1 MSFTLFL
8 VIVGYIVAHSYLV
21 WRFHKWFGLCSEFFK
36 KKRFLFINSFIM
48 TAMASTTVIAFFM
61 PICNLQRYLQ
71 RLSNYWIGIAMYI
84 FLYILV
90 IDVIR
95 LILRRIK
102 KISGEFY
109 GNRKTV
115 WMVGIFIM
123 ISVGIT
129 SVYGILNAQYIR
141 VTSYDVNIEK
151 EAEVDSVKAV
161 LIADLHLGYSIG
173 YNMMKQMVD
182 KINQQEPD
190 VVFIAGDIFD
200 NVYDGIDKPEEI
212 IELLK
217 QIKTKYGI
225 YACYG
230 NHDVS
235 ERLFGGFSIQ
245 SREEDFRDERM
256 DEFLKEAGIIVLNDE
271 ATVIADSIALI
282 GRIDYQKTC
291 TPDGQRASMEDLI
304 KMVDTDMPVLLIE
317 HQPRFLEEVSQQGVD
332 LMLSGHTHDGQL
344 FPLTI
349 GTGCMWKNPYGLKKY
364 NNMYSIVTSGV
375 GVYGPF
381 MRVGTI
387 SEIAV
392 INIKFGK

>member
-1 MSFTLFL
+1 MGFTLFL
-8 VIVGYIVAHSYLV
+8 VILGYIIAHVYLI

-36 KKRFLFINSFIM
+36 KKRFLFINSFIII
-48 TAMASTTVIAFFM
+48 AMASTTVIAFFM
-61 PICNLQRYLQ
+61 PICNVQRFLQ
-71 RLSNYWIGIAMYI
+71 RLSNYWIGIALYI

-90 IDVIR
+90 IDIVR

-102 KISGEFY
+102 KISVEFY

-115 WMVGIFIM
+115 WVVGLIIM
-123 ISVGIT
+123 ISVGVT

-141 VTSYDVNIEK
+141 VTNYDVNIEK
-151 EAEVDSVKAV
+151 EAEVDSMKAV
-161 LIADLHLGYSIG
+161 LVADLHLGYSIG
-173 YNMMKQMVD
+173 YKMMEQMVD

-200 NVYDGIDKPEEI
+200 NVYDGIYKPEEI
-212 IELLK
+212 IGLLK

-245 SREEDFRDERM
+245 SREADYRDERM
-256 DEFLKEAGIIVLNDE
+256 DEFLEEAGIVVLNDE
-271 ATVIADSIALI
+271 ATVIANSVALI

-291 TPDGQRASMEDLI
+291 TADGQRESLESLMNR
-304 KMVDTDMPVLLIE
+304 VDTDMPVIVLD
-317 HQPRFLEEVSQQGVD
+317 HQPRDLEEVSQQGVD
-332 LMLSGHTHDGQL
+332 LMLSGHTHDGQF

-349 GTGCMWKNPYGLKKY
+349 ATNLMWKNPYGLKRY
-364 NNMYSIVTSGV
+364 NNMDSIVTSGV
-375 GVYGPF
+375 GVYGPL
-381 MRVGTI
+381 MRVGSI
-387 SEIAV
+387 SEICV
-392 INIKFGK
+392 VNIKFGK